1 MIKYTKEQLEQLK
14 ADLPGILSIGSA
26 LFVSASITV
35 YALYMACVIEQREAI
50 NVSVIGAPDFSIK
63 FKSGTE
69 IFKSY
74 TPTEMRK

>member
-50 NVSVIGAPDFSIK
+50 NVSVIGADLE
-63 FKSGTE
+63 GA
-69 IFKSY
+69 IF
-74 TPTEMRK
+74 EELDDE